1 MSALPLRGAGA
12 CRWAGLGFGGRDRE
26 RGWVQNEDEKLEAE
40 LWVKAGSQD
49 SEEKVEALI
58 QLSYMSYNRG
68 DHAESLALCETAR
81 DCYEA
86 LGASASAA
94 TLAHIYNGIGY
105 SLENLKRHADAALAI
120 DKAAEIYTEL
130 GSPELLT
137 ALRYEGDS
145 WYNAKEFEKAFL
157 TYKRAFDVPNPDIAE
172 GNLAMMY
179 GNAAGAL
186 QRLKKWPEALEY
198 FLKARELH
206 KKAREPQCVVHCD
219 EEIALCYYWLGNGME
234 AQHYAQKALDYAVT
248 AEDDFHLMWA
258 NARMGL
264 AKKALGEF
272 DEALE
277 FLATAKSMMVHRD
290 TPPWRAIVK
299 LEKQVASIY
308 VIKGQLSQ
316 AREIERRIETL
327 KEIVFDADEE
337 I

>member
-1 MSALPLRGAGA
+1 MK
-12 CRWAGLGFGGRDRE
+12 
-26 RGWVQNEDEKLEAE
+26 NEDEQLEAE

-86 LGASASAA
+86 LGAKASAS
-94 TLAHIYNGIGY
+94 TLAHIYTGIGY
-105 SLENLKRHADAALAI
+105 SLENLKRHSDAAIAI
-120 DKAAEIYTEL
+120 DKAVEIYSEI
-130 GSPELLT
+130 GSPELLNV
-137 ALRYEGDS
+137 LRCEGDS

-172 GNLAMMY
+172 SNLAMMY

-186 QRLKKWPEALEY
+186 QRMKKWAEALEY

-206 KKAREPQCVVHCD
+206 KKAREPHNVVHCD
-219 EEIALCYYWLGNGME
+219 EEISLCYYWLGNGME
-234 AQHYAQKALDYAVT
+234 AQHYAQKALDFAIT

-264 AKKALGEF
+264 AKKALEEF
-272 DEALE
+272 DAALDY
-277 FLATAKSMMVHRD
+277 LATAKSMMVHRD
-290 TPPWRAIVK
+290 NPPWRAIVK

-308 VIKGQLSQ
+308 VIKGQISE
-316 AREIERRIETL
+316 ANEIERRIETL
-327 KEIVFDADEE
+327 KEIVFDGGEE

>member
-1 MSALPLRGAGA
+1 MK
-12 CRWAGLGFGGRDRE
+12 
-26 RGWVQNEDEKLEAE
+26 NEDEQLEAE

-81 DCYEA
+81 DYYEA
-86 LGASASAA
+86 LGAKASAS

-105 SLENLKRHADAALAI
+105 SLENLKRHSDAALAI
-120 DKAAEIYTEL
+120 DKAVEIYSEM
-130 GSPELLT
+130 GSPELLN

-157 TYKRAFDVPNPDIAE
+157 TYKRAFDVPNPDVAE
-172 GNLAMMY
+172 NNLAMMY

-186 QRLKKWPEALEY
+186 QRMKKWPEALEY
-198 FLKARELH
+198 FLKAREIH

-219 EEIALCYYWLGNGME
+219 EEIAWLGNGME
-234 AQHYAQKALDYAVT
+234 AQHYAQKALDYAIT
-248 AEDDFHLMWA
+248 AEDDFHLMWS

-264 AKKALGEF
+264 AKKALEEF
-272 DEALE
+272 DAALD

-290 TPPWRAIVK
+290 NPPWRAIVK

-308 VIKGQLSQ
+308 VIKGQL
-316 AREIERRIETL
+316 AEANEIERRIETL
-327 KEIVFDADEE
+327 KEIVFDEGEE
-337 I
+337 L